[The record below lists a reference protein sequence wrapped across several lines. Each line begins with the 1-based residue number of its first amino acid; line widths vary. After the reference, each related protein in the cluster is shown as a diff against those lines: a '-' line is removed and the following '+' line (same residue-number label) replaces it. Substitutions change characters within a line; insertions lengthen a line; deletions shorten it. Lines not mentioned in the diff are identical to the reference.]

1 MQAIFETQRAR
12 RVGGGGMERVRQ
24 GAEAF
29 PWSVFCS
36 SGFRVAEAE
45 SSV

>member
-1 MQAIFETQRAR
+1 
-12 RVGGGGMERVRQ
+12 MERIRQ

-36 SGFRVAEAE
+36 SGFRVAAAK
-45 SSV
+45 SAV